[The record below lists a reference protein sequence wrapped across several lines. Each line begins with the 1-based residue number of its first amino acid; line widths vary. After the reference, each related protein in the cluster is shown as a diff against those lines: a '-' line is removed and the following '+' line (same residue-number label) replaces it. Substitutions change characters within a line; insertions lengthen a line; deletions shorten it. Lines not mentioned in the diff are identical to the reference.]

1 LKRPVLKRLISALL
15 ALGISG
21 LVLWWLLQDGA
32 GQALV
37 QAVRNANLWYLALAA
52 VLAVVIQVIRAWR
65 FAILTNGRSSPPSST
80 MIGIATRLIL
90 LNFVLPFKLGE
101 LGFPLMMKRAYNTP
115 LAQSAGILI
124 LCRSMD
130 FGVVAAILLFSAAFL
145 LAPKITGWSNEILA
159 FAGLV
164 IFILPVLVI
173 DWLPWFR
180 KLTTRWPRIDHLAEQ
195 LSFGALM
202 IRPPARRLFV
212 FALTCSIWLTHAVI
226 AYVTA
231 SSIQAEI
238 AFLPLAMASAASNI
252 AFALPVSG
260 VAGLGPPQA
269 AWASMLALNDID
281 WTPAITTALLCHGL
295 LLVTIS
301 TWGALS
307 FLRLA
312 IKPKKQAVIE
322 AGRP

>member
-1 LKRPVLKRLISALL
+1 M
-15 ALGISG
+15 GISG

-37 QAVRNANLWYLALAA
+37 HAVRNANLWYLAIAAALA
-52 VLAVVIQVIRAWR
+52 VLIQVIRAWR
-65 FAILTNGRSSPPSST
+65 FAILTSGQSSPPSST

-101 LGFPLMMKRAYNTP
+101 LGFPLMMKRAFNTP
-115 LAQSAGILI
+115 FAQSAGILI
-124 LCRSMD
+124 LSRSLD
-130 FGVVAAILLFSAAFL
+130 FGVVAAILLFTAAYL

-159 FAGLV
+159 LIGLV
-164 IFILPVLVI
+164 ILILPVLVI

-180 KLTTRWPRIDHLAEQ
+180 KLTTRWPRVDHLVEQ

-202 IRPPARRLFV
+202 IRPLARRLFV
-212 FALTCSIWLTHAVI
+212 FALTCSIWLTHALI
-226 AYVTA
+226 AFMTA
-231 SSIQAEI
+231 SSIEAEI
-238 AFLPLAMASAASNI
+238 TFLPLAMASAASNI

-269 AWASMLALNDID
+269 AWASMLALSGVD

-307 FLRLA
+307 FWRLA
-312 IKPKKQAVIE
+312 MKPKKQAVIE
-322 AGRP
+322 VGRP